1 MEEGKLKVVCV
12 KNVCLAVFKCPCNTC
27 FELIKQHI
35 FTKIAIQV
43 DVKHTCMHS
52 VVPHTVAT
60 PYSTLATNLCKK

>member
-43 DVKHTCMHS
+43 DVKHIYMYALSGSPHS
-52 VVPHTVAT
+52 S
-60 PYSTLATNLCKK
+60 YTLFHLGY